1 MNARFRAC
9 TVAILAVLAATA
21 CGGFVDPSKNQT
33 ETFSNFIRPGFAG
46 LNFGTHTF
54 SASKNGEVSITVTKL
69 DPPTTAFFA
78 VVLYFQ
84 NCASVI
90 QENDFATVGRTAIS
104 TNIMPGTYCVAVADA
119 GYFTGP
125 ETYTVTVSHP

>member
-9 TVAILAVLAATA
+9 TVAILAALAAPA

-33 ETFSNFIRPGFAG
+33 ETFSHFIRPGFAG
-46 LNFGTHTF
+46 STFGTDMFT
-54 SASKNGEVSITVTKL
+54 ASKNGEVSITVTKL
-69 DPPTTAFFA
+69 DPPTTAYFA

-84 NCASVI
+84 NCVSVI

-104 TNIMPGTYCVAVADA
+104 TNIQPGTYCVAVADV

-125 ETYTVTVSHP
+125 VTYTVTVSHP